1 MDSRLLDQ
9 LRRSA
14 TDIENAVVDEFL
26 AGVSGGGR
34 SCATAACW
42 ASQHR

>member
-26 AGVSGGGR
+26 AGISGSVR